1 MIYAQQKVGEE
12 YYMLKTH
19 LKNIELS
26 DGITL
31 GVWNLSRIAAG
42 DRWFVRLEVSGDI
55 PIKKK
60 YFDGL
65 SDADSAFAEAQK
77 RFGST
82 MRYAYKRERI
92 FVDQHRKDNAFKEL
106 FTTFDKNILP
116 YMSKSDFW
124 KKFVVSKYIEVKRNP
139 YNHQKACR

>member
-1 MIYAQQKVGEE
+1 MS
-12 YYMLKTH
+12 KTH

-31 GVWNLSRIAAG
+31 SVWDLSRIAAG

-55 PIKKK
+55 PIKRE
-60 YFDGL
+60 YFDMIK
-65 SDADSAFAEAQK
+65 DAASAYAEAQK

-82 MRYAYKRERI
+82 MRYVYTRERI
-92 FVDQHRKDNAFKEL
+92 FVDQKLKDDVFKEL
-106 FTTFDKNILP
+106 LTTFEKNILP

-124 KKFVVSKYIEVKRNP
+124 KKFVVSKYIDVKRNP
-139 YNHQKACR
+139 HNYQKASH